1 MIPYNSLQTRRFSRD
16 LPPLVRGLRQP
27 VRGLPPSPHS
37 HRRSMSLTLDDV
49 KRIAMLARIGL
60 ADDEAERT
68 LGQLNAVFGLIERLQ
83 AVATRGVEP
92 MTHPGDM
99 GLRLRDDVVDEPQR
113 RDDYQAMAP
122 SVERG
127 LYLVPRVI
135 E

>member
-16 LPPLVRGLRQP
+16 LPPLVRGLPQP
-27 VRGLPPSPHS
+27 VRGLPPSPYS

-60 ADDEAERT
+60 AAADAAPT
-68 LGQLNAVFGLIERLQ
+68 LGPLNAVLGLIERLP
-83 AVATRGVEP
+83 AVDTRGADPV
-92 MTHPGDM
+92 THPGEHA
-99 GLRLRDDVVDEPQR
+99 RRPRDDVVDEPQR